1 MTSTGIREFKKYIC
15 EELVKKYH
23 MSETEAHRAIQDS
36 YLSEALKR
44 DSGFADHDTIEEWAD
59 SIYEEYNQEKLMQM

>member
-1 MTSTGIREFKKYIC
+1 
-15 EELVKKYH
+15 

-44 DSGFADHDTIEEWAD
+44 DNGFADHDTIEEWAD